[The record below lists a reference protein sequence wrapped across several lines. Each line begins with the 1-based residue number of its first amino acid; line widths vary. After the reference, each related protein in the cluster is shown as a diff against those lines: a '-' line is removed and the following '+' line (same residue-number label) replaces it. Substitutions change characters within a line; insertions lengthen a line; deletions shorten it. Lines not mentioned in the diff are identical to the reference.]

1 VRKVEEYVEILQ
13 KERAFAAEPEAPQA
27 AFVKGSNAAKERV
40 SQSIAHEVARFPSQ
54 GKGPNQGWKVP
65 LRNPAAVA
73 ESVIQTVDGKLKL
86 LTAEGESVSGPVLEI
101 GNTNSRYRFSI
112 GAGNFMNEWNVHGP
126 AHSPSNA
133 QVHHLLPSPGRG
145 HHRLP
150 RPHRP
155 PATPPIS
162 SPPSTGTNSKCKGE
176 GGTVAMRLSASC

>member
-1 VRKVEEYVEILQ
+1 
-13 KERAFAAEPEAPQA
+13 
-27 AFVKGSNAAKERV
+27 
-40 SQSIAHEVARFPSQ
+40 
-54 GKGPNQGWKVP
+54 
-65 LRNPAAVA
+65 
-73 ESVIQTVDGKLKL
+73 
-86 LTAEGESVSGPVLEI
+86 VLEI

-112 GAGNFMNEWNVHGP
+112 GAGNFMNERNVHGP